1 MRRGKIVFAGILLAA
16 AAGATLFAARPAAV
30 PAVEALPAS
39 SYIKWVD
46 FNVPADALDRSCRA
60 AVTAHEEGLGASMP
74 DLLACLAAGYWGN
87 WKSYRAADL
96 DRLMDRLRAGETLDG
111 IGREYKD
118 YPYYKEAY
126 GAVLD
131 GMVGDYAIALPGEDG
146 EPRWQVKYGLKAYCP
161 VAEGFRFSHCDD
173 FGNARSF
180 GYRRRHLGND
190 LMGSVGSPIVAVESG
205 VVEELG
211 WNQYGGWRV
220 GIRSFDGR
228 RYYYYAHLRKGAPYQ
243 PGLERGNVVQA
254 GDVIGYLGMT
264 GYSRTED
271 VNGMKVP
278 HLHFGMQLIFDESQ
292 KTGNGEIWID
302 VCQLVNFLERNRSTV
317 DRDDGGTNTSIFP
330 PRSILRI
337 RAAHPKKSG
346 ARPRSFLFRREAA
359 RRRKNASS
367 LFYTRLV

>member
-1 MRRGKIVFAGILLAA
+1 MRRGKIVLAGILLAA
-16 AAGATLFAARPAAV
+16 AAGAALFAARPAAA
-30 PAVEALPAS
+30 PASEALPAS

-46 FNVPADALDRSCRA
+46 FNVPSAALDGSYRA
-60 AVTAHEEGLGASMP
+60 AVTAHGEGLSAPMP

-96 DRLMDRLRAGETLDG
+96 DRLMDRLRAGEALDG
-111 IGREYKD
+111 IGGEYKD

-131 GMVGDYAIALPGEDG
+131 GMVGDYAIALPDGDG

-161 VAEGFRFSHCDD
+161 VSEGFGFSHCDD

-190 LMGSVGSPIVAVESG
+190 LMGNVGSPIVAVESG
-205 VVEELG
+205 VIEELG
-211 WNQYGGWRV
+211 WNQYGGWRI

-228 RYYYYAHLRKGAPYQ
+228 RYYYYAHLRKGGPYQ
-243 PGLERGNVVQA
+243 PGLEKGSVVQA

-264 GYSRTED
+264 GYSNTED

-302 VCQLVNFLERNRSTV
+302 VYQLVNFLERNRSTV
-317 DRDDGGTNTSIFP
+317 DRGADGCYSRRYEYLDF
-330 PRSILRI
+330 S
-337 RAAHPKKSG
+337 AAQYLTDSRG
-346 ARPRSFLFRREAA
+346 AS
-359 RRRKNASS
+359 
-367 LFYTRLV
+367 